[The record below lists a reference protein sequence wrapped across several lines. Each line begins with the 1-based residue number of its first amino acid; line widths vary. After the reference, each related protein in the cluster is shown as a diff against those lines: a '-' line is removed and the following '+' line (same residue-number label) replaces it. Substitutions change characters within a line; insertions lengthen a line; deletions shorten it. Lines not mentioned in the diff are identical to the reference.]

1 MTSGGEPRTL
11 NLEGADATDFK
22 IVDESQLN
30 YAFGGR
36 YTSDEY
42 IQVEGEDGKPENMHK
57 VTVQMVCDHDQFMA
71 LMRVMREGNGIIHVK
86 LV

>member
-1 MTSGGEPRTL
+1 MANRGEIPTL
-11 NLEGADATDFK
+11 NLEDADVSDFK
-22 IVDESQLN
+22 IMDEPKLD

-42 IQVEGEDGKPENMHK
+42 IQVDGENGKPENMHK
-57 VTVQMVCDHDQFMA
+57 VTVQMVCDHEQFMA
-71 LMRVMREGNGIIHVK
+71 LMRVMNEGDGIIHIK

>member
-11 NLEGADATDFK
+11 NLEGADISDFK
-22 IVDESQLN
+22 IMDEPKMDF
-30 YAFGGR
+30 AFGGR

-42 IQVEGEDGKPENMHK
+42 IQVEDENGKPENMHK
-57 VTVQMVCDHDQFMA
+57 VTVQMICDHEQFIA
-71 LMRVMREGNGIIHVK
+71 LMRVMNEGDGIIHVK

>member
-11 NLEGADATDFK
+11 NLEGADASDFK
-22 IVDESQLN
+22 ILDETNIN

-36 YTSDEY
+36 YSSDDY
-42 IQVEGEDGKPENMHK
+42 IKVPDENGNDVDMHK
-57 VTVQMVCDHDQFMA
+57 VTINLFCDHEQFVA
-71 LMRVMREGNGIIHVK
+71 LLRTMHEGDGIIHVK